1 MKIFIFSCFLLF
13 LTAPAFSKTLSEI
26 YEIALEE
33 DPQLKIAEATFR
45 ANKEIK
51 EQTLAGLL
59 PSITTSA
66 STTWN
71 NSFIDNSKTDE
82 YNSFGYSL
90 RLSQPIIRVDRWFQF
105 ASGKAL
111 TESAAAQFLLS
122 QQQMIFRVAQAY
134 FGLLKAQNNLETAVS
149 EERALK
155 KQLDRAKR
163 LFEENISP
171 ITDFQ
176 ETQAFYDLSRVS
188 RIASEGQLEVAREIL
203 IALVNEAPEISDL
216 LDYPFGKV
224 LVDDQDEWVRIG
236 LVNSNVLKTTKLS
249 ERAAQNNAKASIGGH
264 IPNIDLVGT
273 LNSSTSYQG
282 RFGGFIENPLLGL
295 ETESNNYSIQF
306 SWPLVAGGIAHSK
319 RREAYAN
326 YDKAKEQTKFTT
338 RSVIQDIKSKHSSL
352 LTARA
357 NVQARE
363 QAFKSAESAL
373 IATEY
378 GFEANTRNIIDLLN
392 AQRNVFAAERDYASA
407 KYDFILSDF
416 ALKLSAGTLSP
427 QDLYNL
433 DEFMN

>member
-1 MKIFIFSCFLLF
+1 M
-13 LTAPAFSKTLSEI
+13 
-26 YEIALEE
+26 
-33 DPQLKIAEATFR
+33 
-45 ANKEIK
+45 
-51 EQTLAGLL
+51 G
-59 PSITTSA
+59 
-66 STTWN
+66 
-71 NSFIDNSKTDE
+71 
-82 YNSFGYSL
+82 
-90 RLSQPIIRVDRWFQF
+90 
-105 ASGKAL
+105 
-111 TESAAAQFLLS
+111 
-122 QQQMIFRVAQAY
+122 
-134 FGLLKAQNNLETAVS
+134 
-149 EERALK
+149 
-155 KQLDRAKR
+155 
-163 LFEENISP
+163 
-171 ITDFQ
+171 
-176 ETQAFYDLSRVS
+176 
-188 RIASEGQLEVAREIL
+188 
-203 IALVNEAPEISDL
+203 
-216 LDYPFGKV
+216 
-224 LVDDQDEWVRIG
+224 RIG
-236 LVNSNVLKTTKLS
+236 LVNSNILKTAKLS

-273 LNSSTSYQG
+273 LNSNTSYQG

-352 LTARA
+352 LTAKA

-416 ALKLSAGTLSP
+416 GLKLSAGTLSP